1 MNTEHAFILVE
12 FIEENWELFELKCKE
27 INPDCDPEDVY
38 QALQK
43 EALK

>member
-1 MNTEHAFILVE
+1 MKTEYAFILLE
-12 FIEENWELFELKCKE
+12 FIEENWERFELKCNE

-38 QALQK
+38 QHLQK